1 MLLKNQLTDKI
12 MTSSKSLINILTNEL
27 DYNIL
32 SHALRAYRFPRNK
45 IRNLLQSGELIRVK
59 KGIYVKGGG
68 SYSLPVLANM
78 IYGPS
83 YVSQHYALSFYGLIP
98 ERVHT
103 VTSMT
108 FGRHKR
114 FETPLG
120 VFTYEPLPERLYAL
134 AVRRLELSP
143 TQPYLIASPEKAIID
158 LIWKRH
164 DLGAMDTLERYLV
177 DDLRLDL
184 DQTNIFS
191 LSRMR
196 KLEKAYAKK
205 PVSALAA
212 IFAARNPN

>member
-1 MLLKNQLTDKI
+1 MSSKALKNI
-12 MTSSKSLINILTNEL
+12 STNEL

-32 SHALRAYRFPRNK
+32 SHALRGYRFPRNK

-59 KGIYVKGGG
+59 KGIYVKGDG

-83 YVSQHYALSFYGLIP
+83 YVSQHYALGFYGLIP
-98 ERVHT
+98 ERVYM

-108 FGRHKR
+108 LGRRKR
-114 FETPLG
+114 FDTPLG
-120 VFTYEPLPERLYAL
+120 VFTYEPLPERLFAL

-143 TQPYLIASPEKAIID
+143 TQPYLIASPEKAVID
-158 LIWKRH
+158 LIWKRN
-164 DLGAMDTLERYLV
+164 DLGTVEALERYLV
-177 DDLRLDL
+177 DDLRMDL

-191 LSRMR
+191 LSRMQ

-212 IFAARNPN
+212 ILAARNPN